1 MEAGRGEEE
10 RHWLQLRSHA
20 KPKKPMAGPRLTSV
34 SRKKK
39 KRKKITAS
47 GRQDLTSVFFVFPK
61 VVRKAAY
68 TKLRHAHHAFA
79 KKYGEERKIQILTWQ
94 GEKHVFSI
102 KTFLIIFPPR
112 FSKLLS
118 QQKHRN
124 WNRPPCPILKSG
136 GGGGAAKSGKRKK
149 DQEKQK
155 KPLKPTTVIFPE
167 KKRRENPSFLKTS
180 KIDFCA
186 KSPPS
191 FC

>member
-1 MEAGRGEEE
+1 MQNRKSQ
-10 RHWLQLRSHA
+10 WLAPASLRFRE
-20 KPKKPMAGPRLTSV
+20 KRKKEKKSPLPDVKIWQVYFLYSQKLWEKLRIRNCGTHTTH
-34 SRKKK
+34 SRKKY
-39 KRKKITAS
+39 R
-47 GRQDLTSVFFVFPK
+47 
-61 VVRKAAY
+61 
-68 TKLRHAHHAFA
+68 
-79 KKYGEERKIQILTWQ
+79 EEKKIQILTWQ